1 MFDKNFFS
9 TPLSST
15 CFWIRDPGSGMGK
28 NQDPGSG
35 ITSRIRNTACKMFG
49 PFKSSILVYIIA
61 YHQPWVKVMLILVA
75 VAAVAVLQTKTY
87 LESVVGNPPAWP
99 LILKE
104 NKLFSWSVEISLGHG
119 FFLNLVPVVYI
130 RLSRIRIASL
140 IRIFLLVPNR
150 GRFK

>member
-87 LESVVGNPPAWP
+87 LESVVGNPPA
-99 LILKE
+99 
-104 NKLFSWSVEISLGHG
+104 
-119 FFLNLVPVVYI
+119 
-130 RLSRIRIASL
+130 
-140 IRIFLLVPNR
+140 
-150 GRFK
+150 

>member
-61 YHQPWVKVMLILVA
+61 VA

-87 LESVVGNPPAWP
+87 LESVVGNPPA
-99 LILKE
+99 
-104 NKLFSWSVEISLGHG
+104 
-119 FFLNLVPVVYI
+119 
-130 RLSRIRIASL
+130 
-140 IRIFLLVPNR
+140 
-150 GRFK
+150 

>member
-1 MFDKNFFS
+1 V
-9 TPLSST
+9 LR
-15 CFWIRDPGSGMGK
+15 IRDPGLGAFFSPGSGIR
-28 NQDPGSG
+28 NRFIPDPGSW

-104 NKLFSWSVEISLGHG
+104 NKLFSWSVEILLVRFFFKFSSNALHPFSHG
-119 FFLNLVPVVYI
+119 SGLL
-130 RLSRIRIASL
+130 LCSGSASK
-140 IRIFLLVPNR
+140 RIF
-150 GRFK
+150 GFW